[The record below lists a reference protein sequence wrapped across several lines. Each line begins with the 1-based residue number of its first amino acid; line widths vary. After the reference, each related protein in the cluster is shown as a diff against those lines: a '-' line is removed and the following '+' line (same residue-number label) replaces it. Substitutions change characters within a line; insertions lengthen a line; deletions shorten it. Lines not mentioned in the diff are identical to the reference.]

1 MLWGAEEVL
10 RTSISTFQ
18 RVRRTRSPSGC
29 WSRRRG
35 RCGRCVC
42 LQTGAAS
49 CAWLIRLLASD
60 SVAPSHSPPAPYA
73 PLLPCVRTHSRAR
86 AHTHTHTHTH
96 TRFSCTV
103 HRVAAETAR
112 STPPVLSCDM
122 TWCLISYGTQMTRC
136 GTQTKARD
144 NDASAPRVSYATTH
158 VSHTLLHIIS
168 HTCLIRYYT
177 YYYTCHHRVSDTLLQ
192 TAA

>member
-49 CAWLIRLLASD
+49 CAWLIRVLASD

-96 TRFSCTV
+96 TKHVRIKCLHMQKHTYAL
-103 HRVAAETAR
+103 HGNTDVAWQR
-112 STPPVLSCDM
+112 
-122 TWCLISYGTQMTRC
+122 
-136 GTQTKARD
+136 TKARYILCFKKTQQD
-144 NDASAPRVSYATTH
+144 RDINSAMTILEEQ
-158 VSHTLLHIIS
+158 LLH
-168 HTCLIRYYT
+168 HMC
-177 YYYTCHHRVSDTLLQ
+177 
-192 TAA
+192 